1 MSQPTVVKLL
11 PTDHHAAKIIRGE
24 PGRVWSELSSPTAGP
39 EYRND
44 PLIQEADA
52 GMGSPYLDAPGST
65 SPVFSMPSSTN
76 THWGYLASPP
86 YAAIETYQPSPA
98 SALPPP
104 TAYPVATTSDHGFIQ
119 PVAASNSHPA
129 VAAYQ
134 VTVTSPTSPPTH
146 YQYATSAAYYPP
158 IPAYDLGQQQQPQQQ
173 QQQQQQQGYAGY
185 PRQTSLASPQAAYAV
200 DSWPPSHLTT
210 PPEIPAVPG
219 EMMAEINMHATTSGS
234 SSNKEGRKRGP
245 AVKASRS
252 GAAEGQGQ
260 GQGPSQSRARGSG
273 SGSRSGGA
281 AVQQPPVFVPPSGPA
296 LASVGGGAGRNM
308 AREEPPVIVNGS
320 GVGGG
325 GGAVRKERTPLVVD
339 GSAPGK
345 RAGGGHRGSRH

>member
-24 PGRVWSELSSPTAGP
+24 LGRVWSELSSPTAGP
-39 EYRND
+39 ECRND

-52 GMGSPYLDAPGST
+52 GMGSPYLDATGST
-65 SPVFSMPSSTN
+65 SPGFSMSSNTN

-119 PVAASNSHPA
+119 PVAA
-129 VAAYQ
+129 AYQ
-134 VTVTSPTSPPTH
+134 VTVTSPTSPPAH
-146 YQYATSAAYYPP
+146 YQYATSAAYYSS
-158 IPAYDLGQQQQPQQQ
+158 IPAYDLGQ

-185 PRQTSLASPQAAYAV
+185 PRQTSLASPPAAYAIE
-200 DSWPPSHLTT
+200 SWPPSHLTT

-219 EMMAEINMHATTSGS
+219 EMMAEINMHATTTGS

-252 GAAEGQGQ
+252 GAAQGQGQ

-273 SGSRSGGA
+273 SGSRSGAA
-281 AVQQPPVFVPPSGPA
+281 AVQQPLVFASRSGPA
-296 LASVGGGAGRNM
+296 SASVGGGAGRKTT
-308 AREEPPVIVNGS
+308 REEPPVIVNGS

-345 RAGGGHRGSRH
+345 KAGGGHRSSRH